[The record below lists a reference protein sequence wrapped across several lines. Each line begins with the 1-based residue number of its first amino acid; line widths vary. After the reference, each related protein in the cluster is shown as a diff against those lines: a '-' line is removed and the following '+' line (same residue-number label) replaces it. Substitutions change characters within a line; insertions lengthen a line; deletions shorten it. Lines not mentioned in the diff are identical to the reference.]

1 MPDLENYAKIKTI
14 DHLSKIYRRK
24 TNFMLLAIPLAGIA
38 VYVLVL
44 RRLLP
49 GGQSPWY
56 LQLAV
61 GVVLYPPNCVLHELL
76 HGCTYRLFC
85 PEAKVKYR
93 FGVLGSSTHIDGG
106 YLRKWPFLW
115 FVLAPMTVLSLV
127 YLLLA
132 IGFPSY
138 FAVFYFTSVIQFTS
152 GSNDML
158 LAFPQFGLKSSDILI
173 DSDNGVEVYRVK

>member
-1 MPDLENYAKIKTI
+1 MAYKMPDLENYAKIKTI

-106 YLRKWPFLW
+106 YLRKWPF
-115 FVLAPMTVLSLV
+115 FVVCAGTDDSIEPCISALGNRLPVVFCGILLYLCDPV
-127 YLLLA
+127 YQRIQRHAAGIPA
-132 IGFPSY
+132 IWP
-138 FAVFYFTSVIQFTS
+138 
-152 GSNDML
+152 
-158 LAFPQFGLKSSDILI
+158 
-173 DSDNGVEVYRVK
+173 